1 MKKIN
6 PKICVIGLGYVGL
19 PLAIA
24 FSKKFKVIGYDVN
37 RNRVNELKNYNDKT
51 NEIKKEIL
59 KKNKNI
65 IFVNNI
71 SEIKNIDFFVV
82 TVPTPIKN
90 KKPDLKMIIN
100 ATKLVAKKIKK
111 KNFVVY
117 ESTVYPGVTEDICS
131 KIIENRSKLKLNRDF
146 YIGYS
151 PERINP
157 SDKKRTIEKIIKVT
171 SGSNKYAANYIDKV
185 YKQVIQA
192 GTYKAKSIKIA
203 EAAKVIENTQR
214 DLNIAF
220 INELGIIFNKLNIN
234 LNDVLKTAETK
245 WNFLNFKPG
254 LVGGHCIGVDPY
266 YLTYK
271 SRQAGYYPKTILSGR
286 KINDQMAKYIAR
298 DFQKKIFNKKNL
310 NSKKILI
317 LGYTFKEDCNDIRNS
332 KVLDLFKALKTKH
345 KVVHV
350 YDPHVIKS
358 ELNNFIKSS
367 FKKNLNKNFYDAII
381 IAVKHKLFLK
391 LGSKKILQFG
401 KQKVCKIYDIK
412 SIFKTNSRII
422 NL

>member
-6 PKICVIGLGYVGL
+6 PRICVIGLGYVGL

-24 FSKKFKVIGYDVN
+24 FSKKFQVTGYDISKNRVDELN
-37 RNRVNELKNYNDKT
+37 RNYDKT

-59 KKNKNI
+59 KNNKNI
-65 IFVNNI
+65 KFVQKI
-71 SEIKNIDFFVV
+71 SQIKNIDFFVI
-82 TVPTPIKN
+82 TVPTPVKN
-90 KKPDLKMIIN
+90 KKPDLKMIID

-111 KNFVVY
+111 NNFVVY

-131 KIIENRSKLKLNRDF
+131 KIIEKKSKLKLNKDF

-171 SGSNKYAANYIDKV
+171 SGSNKYSASYIDKV
-185 YKQVIQA
+185 YKKVIKA

-220 INELGIIFNKLNIN
+220 INELGLIFNRLNIN
-234 LNDVLKTAETK
+234 LNEVLKTAGTK
-245 WNFLNFKPG
+245 WNFLKFKPG

-271 SRQAGYYPKTILSGR
+271 SRQVGYFPKTILSGR
-286 KINDQMAKYIAR
+286 NINDEMPLHITR
-298 DFQKKIFNKKNL
+298 DFHKKLFNNKNL
-310 NSKKILI
+310 QLKKILI
-317 LGYTFKEDCNDIRNS
+317 LGCTFKEDCNDIRNS
-332 KVLDLFKALKTKH
+332 KVFDLFNILKKKH
-345 KVVHV
+345 KIVHI
-350 YDPHVIKS
+350 YDPNVIVS
-358 ELNNFIKSS
+358 ELSKLIKQN
-367 FKKNLNKNFYDAII
+367 FKKKPKLNFYDAII
-381 IAVKHKLFLK
+381 IAVPHKYFIE
-391 LGSKKILQFG
+391 LGLKKIFRFG
-401 KQKVCKIYDIK
+401 KNNNSKIYDIK
-412 SIFKTNSRII
+412 SIFKPIDRVFH
-422 NL
+422 L

>member
-19 PLAIA
+19 PLAVA
-24 FSKKFKVIGYDVN
+24 FSKKFKVVGYDVN
-37 RNRVNELKNYNDKT
+37 KMRVEELKRNYDKT
-51 NEIKKEIL
+51 NEIEKEKL
-59 KKNKNI
+59 KKNKNL
-65 IFVNNI
+65 IFINNI
-71 SEIKNIDFFVV
+71 SDIKNIDFFVI

-90 KKPDLKMIIN
+90 KKPDLKMIIE

-131 KIIENRSKLKLNRDF
+131 KIIENKSKLKLNKDF

-157 SDKKRTIEKIIKVT
+157 SDKKRTIEKITKVT
-171 SGSNKYAANYIDKV
+171 SGSNKYSADYIDKV
-185 YKQVIQA
+185 YKQVITA

-220 INELGIIFNKLNIN
+220 VNELGIIFNKLNIN

-271 SRQAGYYPKTILSGR
+271 SRKEGYYPKTILSGR
-286 KINDQMAKYIAR
+286 KINDQMAKYIAK
-298 DFQKKIFNKKNL
+298 DFQKKIFNNRNL
-310 NSKKILI
+310 SSKKILI

-332 KVLDLFKALKTKH
+332 KVFDLFQALNKKH
-345 KVVHV
+345 HIIHI

-358 ELNNFIKSS
+358 ELNKSIKLG
-367 FKKNLNKNFYDAII
+367 FKK
-381 IAVKHKLFLK
+381 
-391 LGSKKILQFG
+391 
-401 KQKVCKIYDIK
+401 
-412 SIFKTNSRII
+412 KTK
-422 NL
+422 

>member
-6 PKICVIGLGYVGL
+6 PRICVIGLGYVGL

-24 FSKKFKVIGYDVN
+24 FSKKFKVIGYDIN
-37 RNRVNELKNYNDKT
+37 INRVNELKKYNDKT

-65 IFVNNI
+65 IFVKNI

-90 KKPDLKMIIN
+90 KKPDLKMIVD
-100 ATKLVAKKIKK
+100 ATKLVAKKIRK

-131 KIIENRSKLKLNRDF
+131 KIIENKSKLKLNKDF

-171 SGSNKYAANYIDKV
+171 SGSNNYAADYIDKV
-185 YKQVIQA
+185 YKQVIKA

-220 INELGIIFNKLNIN
+220 INELGVIFNKLNIN

-271 SRQAGYYPKTILSGR
+271 SRQAGYYPRTILSGR
-286 KINDQMAKYIAR
+286 KINDQMAKYIAK
-298 DFQKKIFNKKNL
+298 DFQKKIFNNKFQ

-332 KVLDLFKALKTKH
+332 KVLDLFNALKKNYKTI
-345 KVVHV
+345 HV

-358 ELNNFIKSS
+358 ELDQIIKPY
-367 FKKNLNKNFYDAII
+367 FRKKPNKNFYDAII
-381 IAVKHKLFLK
+381 IAVPHKFFLE
-391 LGSKKILQFG
+391 LGLKKIFKFG
-401 KQKVCKIYDIK
+401 KKKVCKIYDIK
-412 SIFKTNSRII
+412 SIFKPNDRIL